1 MDLKAV
7 MEEDD
12 KWFKKQQ
19 ESKNKKKEEP
29 IKIVKLANGK
39 VKKGSGMRYDRK
51 LGFERLGS
59 ILYVINRWQPEVGRK
74 AFTAESERAELDC
87 KR

>member
-39 VKKGSGMRYDRK
+39 VK
-51 LGFERLGS
+51 
-59 ILYVINRWQPEVGRK
+59 
-74 AFTAESERAELDC
+74 
-87 KR
+87 

>member
-19 ESKNKKKEEP
+19 EAKNKKKEEP
-29 IKIVKLANGK
+29 VKVVKLANGK
-39 VKKGSGMRYDRK
+39 VKKGSGMRYDKK
-51 LGFERLGS
+51 LGFER
-59 ILYVINRWQPEVGRK
+59 YVFKDFSEFGVGCWPERK
-74 AFTAESERAELDC
+74 
-87 KR
+87 